1 MRTSTPRRSRTEAD
15 RREMA
20 WASGFALFAGL
31 MMIIVGLNQ
40 ALLGF
45 AGVLGNDAYLPV
57 EDYLY
62 GFDLSTWGWVHL
74 GFGAALV
81 LTGVSVLQ
89 GRPWARAVGIWVAM
103 LNLVTSFAFIPF
115 YPVGAVLLIALNV
128 AAIWGLARY
137 DGRLR

>member
-31 MMIIVGLNQ
+31 MMIIIGLNQ

-45 AGVLGNDAYLPV
+45 AGILGNDVYVPV

-62 GFDLSTWGWVHL
+62 DFDLSTWGWVHL
-74 GFGAALV
+74 GFGAVLV

-89 GRPWARAVGIWVAM
+89 GRAWARAVGIWVAM
-103 LNLVTSFAFIPF
+103 VNLVTSFAFVPF

-137 DGRLR
+137 NGTLR

>member
-1 MRTSTPRRSRTEAD
+1 MRTSTPRRSRSEAD

-31 MMIIVGLNQ
+31 MMIIIGLNQ

-45 AGVLGNDAYLPV
+45 AGVLGNDVYVPV
-57 EDYLY
+57 EGYLY
-62 GFDLSTWGWVHL
+62 DFDLATWGWVHL
-74 GFGAALV
+74 GFGAVLV

-89 GRPWARAVGIWVAM
+89 GRAWARAVGIWVAM
-103 LNLVTSFAFIPF
+103 VNLVTSFAFVPF

-137 DGRLR
+137 NGTLR

>member
-1 MRTSTPRRSRTEAD
+1 MSTSTPRRSRKEAD
-15 RREMA
+15 RLEMA

-45 AGVLGNDAYLPV
+45 AGVLGNDVYVPV
-57 EDYLY
+57 EEYLY
-62 GFDLSTWGWVHL
+62 DFSPSTWGWVHL
-74 GFGAALV
+74 GFGVVLV

-89 GRPWARAVGIWVAM
+89 GRPWARAVGIGVAM
-103 LNLVTSFAFIPF
+103 LNLVPSFAFIPF

-137 DGRLR
+137 NGNLR